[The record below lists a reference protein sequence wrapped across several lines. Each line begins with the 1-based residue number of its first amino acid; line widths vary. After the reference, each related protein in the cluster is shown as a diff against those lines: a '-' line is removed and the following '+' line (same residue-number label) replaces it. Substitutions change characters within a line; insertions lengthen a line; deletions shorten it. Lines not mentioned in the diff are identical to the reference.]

1 MALEERLADYS
12 LVEKL
17 KAGDSDAYDKLVQEY
32 SGKMY
37 RLACRLAGP
46 EEAEDLV
53 QESLMQIY
61 RSMPSF
67 RGECSIGTW
76 VYRITTNV
84 CQDYLRRK
92 GRRSWRH
99 LFSIDWLKSEID
111 RELPSPGLQPQE
123 IAEIRDDLEQL
134 RMAIATLP
142 IEQRAVLVLHD
153 LEQLTYQEV
162 ADVLGI
168 KVGTVKSRLF
178 YARKKVRNICEGGA
192 ANEMP

>member
-1 MALEERLADYS
+1 MALEERLSDHS
-12 LVEKL
+12 LVQKL
-17 KAGDSDAYDKLVQEY
+17 KVGDEEAYNILCREY

-53 QESLMQIY
+53 QEAFVQIY
-61 RSMPSF
+61 RSMKSF
-67 RGECSIGTW
+67 RGDCSIGTW

-92 GRRSWRH
+92 SRRSWRH
-99 LFSIDWLKSEID
+99 LFSLDWLKNETD
-111 RELPSPGLQPQE
+111 RELPATTVEPHDAVL
-123 IAEIRDDLEQL
+123 IRDDLDRL
-134 RMAIATLP
+134 KKAIAALP
-142 IEQRAVLVLHD
+142 QEQRAVLVLHD

-168 KVGTVKSRLF
+168 VVGTVKSRLF
-178 YARKKVRNICEGGA
+178 YARQKVR
-192 ANEMP
+192 ANFERGVLE

>member
-1 MALEERLADYS
+1 MALEERLSDHS
-12 LVEKL
+12 LVQKL
-17 KAGDSDAYDKLVQEY
+17 KVGDEEAYNILCREY

-53 QESLMQIY
+53 QEAFVQIY
-61 RSMPSF
+61 RSMKSF
-67 RGECSIGTW
+67 RGDCSIGTW

-92 GRRSWRH
+92 SRRSWRH
-99 LFSIDWLKSEID
+99 LFSLDWLKNETD
-111 RELPSPGLQPQE
+111 RELPATTVEPHDAVL
-123 IAEIRDDLEQL
+123 IRDDIDRLKK
-134 RMAIATLP
+134 AIAALP
-142 IEQRAVLVLHD
+142 QEQRAVLVLHD

-168 KVGTVKSRLF
+168 VVGTVKSRLF
-178 YARKKVRNICEGGA
+178 YARQKVR
-192 ANEMP
+192 ANFERGVLE